1 MAQPWWKSSTVYQ
14 IYPVSFFDSNGDGFG
29 DLNGITVKLDYL
41 KELGVDILWL
51 SPIYKS
57 PLADMGYDIS
67 DYREIDPKYGTLQ
80 DWDNLLK
87 GIHNRGMK
95 LCLLTHTR
103 MDLVVNH
110 TSDEHEWF
118 VKSRSSKDDPKRD
131 WYIWRPPKYDSEG
144 NRHPPNNWRSVFEG
158 SAWDYDADTD
168 EYYLHL
174 YISKQP
180 DLNWANPAVREAVY
194 DLMRFWLDRG
204 CDGFRMDVINIISKV
219 DGLPDAPIIN
229 ANETFQP
236 AGIHFANGPRVHEYL
251 KEMRNKVLS
260 HYDIVTV
267 GETPFTESMD
277 ALMLYVLPDRK
288 ELNMVF
294 HFELMEL
301 DTPTTIE
308 DWSPLMHRQWKLTEL
323 KDIISRWQVFK
334 SEEGFWNAI
343 FIENHDHPRA
353 VSRFGND
360 TTDELRALSA
370 KMLAILEV
378 TQKGTLYIYQGQ
390 ELGLKNFPPSWKL
403 EEYKDVA
410 SQNYWKRILERRM
423 RETGKE
429 ANGID
434 MEDVFEGFRRK
445 ARDHARVPMQ
455 WDSSTNAGFSKG
467 VPWMR
472 VNEDYKTWNASYQL
486 EDEHSVLMFYK
497 RALETRKQYP
507 VLIFGEYELLIPEHE
522 HVFAYRR
529 ILAESGVQALV
540 LLNFSDKMV
549 KIDLPVEKVP
559 DTMKLVLGNYSEGSE
574 IDSFSLRSYEGRV
587 YMSS

>member
-1 MAQPWWKSSTVYQ
+1 M
-14 IYPVSFFDSNGDGFG
+14 
-29 DLNGITVKLDYL
+29 
-41 KELGVDILWL
+41 
-51 SPIYKS
+51 
-57 PLADMGYDIS
+57 
-67 DYREIDPKYGTLQ
+67 
-80 DWDNLLK
+80 
-87 GIHNRGMK
+87 
-95 LCLLTHTR
+95 

-118 VKSRSSKDDPKRD
+118 MQSRRSKDDPKRD

-144 NRHPPNNWRSVFEG
+144 NRRPPNNWRSVFEG

-219 DGLPDAPIIN
+219 DGLPDAPVLDV
-229 ANETFQP
+229 NEAFQP
-236 AGIHFANGPRVHEYL
+236 AGVHFANGPRVHEYL
-251 KEMRNKVLS
+251 KEMRDKVLS
-260 HYDIVTV
+260 RYDIITV

-277 ALMLYVLPDRK
+277 ALALYVLPDHK

-301 DTPTTIE
+301 DTPKTVR
-308 DWSPLMHRQWKLTEL
+308 DWSPLMHRQWTLAEF

-334 SEEGFWNAI
+334 SADGFWNAI
-343 FIENHDHPRA
+343 FIENHDHTRA

-410 SQNYWKRILERRM
+410 SQNYWKRVLERRI
-423 RETGKE
+423 RETGKKADE
-429 ANGID
+429 ID

-455 WDSSTNAGFSKG
+455 WDSSLNAGFTSG

-472 VNEDYKTWNASYQL
+472 VNEDYQTWNASIQL
-486 EDEHSVLMFYK
+486 ADDGSVFSFYK
-497 RALETRKQYP
+497 RALQTRKQYP
-507 VLIFGEYELLIPEHE
+507 VLIFGEYELLVPEHE

-529 ILAESGVQALV
+529 TLAESRVQVLV
-540 LLNFSDKMV
+540 LLNFSDKV
-549 KIDLPVEKVP
+549 VELDLPVDKGP
-559 DTMKLVLGNYSEGSE
+559 DNMKLVLGNYDRSE
-574 IDSFSLRSYEGRV
+574 IDSFTLRSYEGRV
-587 YMSS
+587 YVSF